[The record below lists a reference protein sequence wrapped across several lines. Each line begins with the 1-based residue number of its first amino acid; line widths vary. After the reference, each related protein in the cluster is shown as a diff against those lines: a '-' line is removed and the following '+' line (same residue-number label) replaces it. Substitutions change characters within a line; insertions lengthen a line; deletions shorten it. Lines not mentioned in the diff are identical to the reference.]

1 MLWFILLYKHLF
13 SYSQSM
19 QFPTHMWFLN
29 TNKNQLHVV
38 IYTGQINV
46 KFASA
51 IHQKGNITDPL
62 KLLNFLLPKLDGE
75 ARKSKLH
82 LQRYTTKTAYKI
94 RKKKKPSQPQS
105 TTQSTLIMLRIDE

>member
-1 MLWFILLYKHLF
+1 
-13 SYSQSM
+13 
-19 QFPTHMWFLN
+19 MWFLN

-82 LQRYTTKTAYKI
+82 LQRYITKTAYKI
-94 RKKKKPSQPQS
+94 RKKKEKKTFP
-105 TTQSTLIMLRIDE
+105 TTINDSKHLNYVEN